1 MAHCDP
7 DVLALAALGEP
18 IASASDVDHL
28 AGCLDCRR
36 ELESLTD
43 TVRIA
48 RTDQVILVEPPASIW
63 QGVQSTLSSE
73 PAPARLPLAR
83 KRPRWLAPVA
93 VAAGLL
99 VIAGSVSI
107 GRSLGQASAPTTVA
121 VATLKTLPGAPSS
134 ASGSASLQQSG
145 NTRTLVVE
153 TAGLADPQGFYEV
166 WLMSPDDKGLVSL
179 GTMSGG
185 QTQATFQIPSG
196 LPLAV
201 YTNVDI
207 SDEPVDG
214 NPAHSAVSLLRGQLT
229 V

>member
-1 MAHCDP
+1 
-7 DVLALAALGEP
+7 
-18 IASASDVDHL
+18 
-28 AGCLDCRR
+28 
-36 ELESLTD
+36 
-43 TVRIA
+43 
-48 RTDQVILVEPPASIW
+48 
-63 QGVQSTLSSE
+63 
-73 PAPARLPLAR
+73 
-83 KRPRWLAPVA
+83 VA
-93 VAAGLL
+93 VAAGIL
-99 VIAGSVSI
+99 VIAGSVTI
-107 GRSLGQASAPTTVA
+107 GRSLGQGPTPTIVA
-121 VATLKTLPGAPSS
+121 AATLTTLPGAPAS
-134 ASGSASLQQSG
+134 ASGSASLQQTG

-153 TAGLADPQGFYEV
+153 TAGLANPQGFYEV

-185 QTQATFQIPSG
+185 QTQATFQVPSE